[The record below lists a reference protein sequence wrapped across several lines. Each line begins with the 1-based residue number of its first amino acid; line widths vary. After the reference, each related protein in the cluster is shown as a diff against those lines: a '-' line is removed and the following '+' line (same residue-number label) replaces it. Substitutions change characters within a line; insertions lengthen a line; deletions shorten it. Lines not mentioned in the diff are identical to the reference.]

1 MQNGSAQ
8 IISMKISLL
17 WLLLILPFSPS
28 FAQEEDDLM
37 KLLGDEEPRKEKVY
51 NAFKSSRVIMSQ
63 SMEMLRPG
71 VLDFRILH
79 RFGRLNGGAYELFG
93 LDGPATVR
101 LGLDYGISDFLT
113 LGIGRST
120 TKKELDATAKLRIIH
135 QSTGKN
141 ALPFSLVLAGGGTMI
156 GLKNMD
162 TTVKHFFTSR
172 LAYYGQ
178 LIIGRKFSES
188 FSLQFMP
195 TVVHMNLVPATD
207 DDNDVFAGGVG
218 ARMKLTKRISMN
230 ADFYFVVNPFTS
242 SIRYHPFSLGF
253 DFETGG
259 HVFQLHFT
267 NAKGMNERAFL
278 MDTDYN
284 WGKGDIMF
292 GFNISRAFQL
302 KKKKL

>member
-1 MQNGSAQ
+1 
-8 IISMKISLL
+8 MKVSLL
-17 WLLLILPFSPS
+17 WLILILS
-28 FAQEEDDLM
+28 FVSCFGQEEDDLM
-37 KLLGDEEPRKEKVY
+37 KLLGDEKPRKEKVY

-101 LGLDYGISDFLT
+101 LGLDYGVSDFLT

-135 QSTGKN
+135 QSTGKG
-141 ALPFSLVLAGGGTMI
+141 AMPFSLVIVGGGAMN

-162 TTVKHFFTSR
+162 TSVKHYFTSR

-178 LIIGRKFSES
+178 LIIGRKFSDN
-188 FSLQFMP
+188 FTLQFMP
-195 TVVHMNLVPATD
+195 AVVHMNLVPATK
-207 DDNDVFAGGVG
+207 DDNDLLAAGVG
-218 ARMKLTKRISMN
+218 ARMKLTKRISLN
-230 ADFYFVVNPFTS
+230 ADFYYVANPFTS

-267 NAKGMNERAFL
+267 NAKGMNERAFIA
-278 MDTDYN
+278 DTDYN

-292 GFNISRAFQL
+292 GFNISRSFQL